1 MPVNWNDK
9 FNINELMQ
17 DEECVIKFLDKHKG
31 KIISTAAVCF
41 ISKPIVTRLP
51 TNEVLAYKA
60 NMVSSPQNIAN
71 NFNNAFN
78 FGISGLSIALI
89 AGGLVFFG
97 SLCAI
102 EKLIKNEK
110 FKKKF
115 GNKLSMITLGAGIVA
130 IIVIGV
136 I

>member
-1 MPVNWNDK
+1 MPINWNDK
-9 FNINELMQ
+9 FNINELRQ
-17 DEECVIKFLDKHKG
+17 DEKSIIKFFDKHKG

-41 ISKPIVTRLP
+41 ISKPVVTRLP

-78 FGISGLSIALI
+78 FGISGLSLALI
-89 AGGLVFFG
+89 GGGLIIIG
-97 SLCAI
+97 GLCAI
-102 EKLIKNEK
+102 EKLMKNEK
-110 FKKKF
+110 FQDKVGKK
-115 GNKLSMITLGAGIVA
+115 LAVVTLGAGIAA